1 MLKPLLI
8 TTLMLGASLFAQ
20 ELSGRWKGSFKA
32 EGGDHGIPQLIIL
45 KQNGN
50 QLTGSGGPDDSEQ
63 YPIANGT
70 VNGDKIHFELT
81 TARSKFFY
89 DLTRTASDLNGRL
102 EIKSVNRV
110 ANATVTLKKEK

>member
-1 MLKPLLI
+1 MLKALVI
-8 TTLMLGASLFAQ
+8 TTLLLGTSLIAQ
-20 ELSGRWKGSFKA
+20 ELSGRWKGGFKA
-32 EGGDHGIPQLIIL
+32 EGGDHGISQLIIL
-45 KQNGN
+45 HQNGN

-63 YPIANGT
+63 YPIENGT

-89 DLTRTASDLNGRL
+89 DLKKTESDLNGTM

-110 ANATVTLKKEK
+110 SNATVNLTKEK